1 VTRFGR
7 SSTVGAAVLAL
18 LAFSAPL
25 RAQSAA
31 IAVAEENFRAEPR
44 GAILAE
50 LLEGTLLTLGEDR
63 DQWREVTL
71 ESWIWGRSVREQQ
84 GTLDL
89 VVNASGENLRASPNG
104 ARLGRA
110 LGGMRLERLET
121 RDDWIRVRR
130 TGWIWAAS
138 LEIESDEVAGVAVP
152 AAAQTPT
159 LGGTGRERE
168 FAAMADAAMLLDQP
182 GGDTIARVHGGS
194 SVEVLAREGD
204 WSRVR
209 IEGWLF
215 TGALAGA
222 RDGNGPILTDVP
234 RDSLE
239 AHPERY
245 RGRMV
250 EWTVQFIALQAA
262 ERFRTDFVLGEPFM
276 LTRGPGDDPGFV
288 YVAVPPDQ
296 RAEVGRL
303 SPLQRIR
310 IVARVRTARSSLTGA
325 PVLDLLEITGR

>member
-1 VTRFGR
+1 MTRFGR
-7 SSTVGAAVLAL
+7 SSTVGAVVLAL
-18 LAFSAPL
+18 LASFAPL

-31 IAVAEENFRAEPR
+31 IAVAEENFRTEPR
-44 GAILAE
+44 GSIMAE
-50 LLEGTLLTLGEDR
+50 LLEGTRVTLGEDR
-63 DQWREVTL
+63 DPWREVTL
-71 ESWIWGRSVREQQ
+71 EAWIWGRSVRDQL
-84 GTLDL
+84 GPLDL
-89 VVNASGENLRASPNG
+89 IVNASGENLRASPNG

-138 LEIESDEVAGVAVP
+138 LELEGDGAAGVAVATP
-152 AAAQTPT
+152 APPPPRVA
-159 LGGTGRERE
+159 GRERE
-168 FAAMADAAMLLDQP
+168 FATMADATTLLDQP
-182 GGDTIARVHGGS
+182 GGDTIAGLHAGS
-194 SVEVLAREGD
+194 SVEVLARDGE

-209 IEGWLF
+209 IEGW
-215 TGALAGA
+215 TSSGALDRPEG
-222 RDGNGPILTDVP
+222 GSGPILADFP

-276 LTRGPGDDPGFV
+276 LTRGPGADPGFV

-296 RAEVGRL
+296 SAEVERL

-310 IVARVRTARSSLTGA
+310 IVGRIRTARSSLTGA